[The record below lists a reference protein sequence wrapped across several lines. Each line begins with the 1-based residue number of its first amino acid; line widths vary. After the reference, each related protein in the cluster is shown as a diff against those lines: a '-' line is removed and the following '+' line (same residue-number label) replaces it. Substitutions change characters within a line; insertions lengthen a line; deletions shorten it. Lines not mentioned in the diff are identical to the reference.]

1 MKLTH
6 LSHNHFRVSDAD
18 AAKLARASGHSLP
31 RIGYEAEVPLP
42 NGKKAWLKRDYASTP
57 SPNKR
62 GWVWAISSNARIVSD
77 DERVKPY
84 VRWGQVYE
92 V

>member
-6 LSHNHFRVSDAD
+6 LSHNHFLISDVD
-18 AAKLARASGHSLP
+18 AVRLARASGHPLP

-42 NGKKAWLKRDYASTP
+42 NGKKAWLKRDHASSS

-62 GWVWAISSNARIVSD
+62 GWVWAVSSNARIVSD

>member
-6 LSHNHFRVSDAD
+6 LSHNHFMVSDAD
-18 AAKLARASGHSLP
+18 AGRLARASGHPLP

-42 NGKKAWLKRDYASTP
+42 NGKKVWLKRDH
-57 SPNKR
+57 SPRHNKR
-62 GWVWAISSNARIVSD
+62 GWVWAVYSNSRVVSD
-77 DERVKPY
+77 EERVKPY
-84 VRWGQVYE
+84 ERWGQVYE